1 MDLAKIRK
9 KAKKRQTDDVPPTG
23 EIERKSARESAS
35 VQAAPVN
42 RELPSNVELEPEI
55 PVEVPLAEISVECQ
69 AVATEVSADVSTEID
84 ASQMVDPLEELFRQT
99 PDSLLASEEN
109 YLRDLNEEHNVDE
122 SQRQW
127 LTFSLAEEEYA
138 IDIDTIDE
146 ICKPREVTEIPN
158 APAFVLGIISL
169 RGKVV
174 PVYDLRTRLQL
185 GAVDATPATR
195 IVVCQ
200 VSDNQ
205 VGLLVDSITQVVRLT
220 DSAIEP
226 PPMVLS
232 GLDRDMVEGVG
243 RSQSK
248 MLILLNLSNV
258 ITIDKD

>member
-9 KAKKRQTDDVPPTG
+9 KAKELQQDDGLNPV
-23 EIERKSARESAS
+23 ENERKSARKSAS

-42 RELPSNVELEPEI
+42 VEMPEVANQEPNVLVDPGETDVFVESKIVNVVEQDSLLEETI
-55 PVEVPLAEISVECQ
+55 
-69 AVATEVSADVSTEID
+69 ATKT
-84 ASQMVDPLEELFRQT
+84 VDPLDELFRQT
-99 PDSLLASEEN
+99 PDSQLASEEN
-109 YLRDLNEEHNVDE
+109 YLRDLTDE
-122 SQRQW
+122 RDADEDLRQW

-169 RGKVV
+169 RGKIV
-174 PVYDLRTRLQL
+174 PVFDLRCRLQL
-185 GAVDATPATR
+185 GNVVMTPATR

-200 VSDNQ
+200 ASETQ
-205 VGLLVDSITQVVRLT
+205 VGLLVDSITQVVKLANA
-220 DSAIEP
+220 DIEP

-232 GLDRDMVEGVG
+232 GLDRDMIEGVG
-243 RSQSK
+243 RSNNR